1 MAKQI
6 QELEYRLTATDAGA
20 SKVFERA
27 SERAAR
33 IERQAVAAGNR
44 AEEAIRRSAR
54 DSRTLDPSQRNAGD
68 KTALADMAEYYRKA
82 TAEANKLYEVDR
94 KRAALL
100 EAANKRH
107 AASGMNPS
115 ERDALAGEIRRMRR
129 EADQYSQRERVRE
142 RLYGQQV
149 ATTAAAATEARQTW
163 KEFVGARMGQYM
175 RSEGGHGPAMQR
187 LGREWKEYQAGRLA
201 EQSGAEAAKQFDQVE
216 RHRSGRGLTGNER
229 AALARRY
236 RDIRAWRSA
245 SDPDA
250 MPEELRIATST
261 WRAPVS
267 RGSRNPITR
276 IAEQAE
282 KFNKLFNVAG
292 AGIIADRVG
301 RSLQRLPEITDQYR
315 ESLKNGYTKS
325 EAAGQALAELV
336 PGAGELA
343 KGFRAAYDWLA
354 DLAKSDLLKETEARQ
369 KDEKERAA
377 ALGEASQKRGLA
389 SREVIEDSE
398 RDIRRSRRG
407 RMEDQDQAAH
417 DQAVEDARAEYAT
430 TKARTDISPEA
441 KEAARQRMVETEGA
455 AFEELNKKRQAQETQ
470 RIEELAA
477 FEIGAQEEIVNLRR
491 QADEEAMEREGRG
504 HELRVKQ
511 INDEAEQQIRAAQE
525 RYQEFTAKH
534 KDAASYGVTPELQE
548 RQIAGIRAVRDQ
560 RVAKEQQA
568 AEREQQEAALA
579 EAQRYAQESLEQA
592 QEADAQWR
600 RAGRIDGP
608 RVYGAEQAMAGITG
622 GEAGGDS
629 LKAQQSMDKKMS
641 ESVTLLKQVVEQLRQ
656 QLQALNDP
664 KRPLIVVSQG
674 GAQ

>member
-33 IERQAVAAGNR
+33 IERQAISAGIR

-54 DSRTLDPSQRNAGD
+54 DSRTLDPSQRNASD
-68 KTALADMAEYYRKA
+68 KTELADMAEYYR
-82 TAEANKLYEVDR
+82 
-94 KRAALL
+94 RAAL
-100 EAANKRH
+100 EADKLYAVEQKRH
-107 AASGMNPS
+107 RLSGLTQDQRNSLAASI
-115 ERDALAGEIRRMRR
+115 RDSRRSSSQRRSAGDYSDLQDLGIRRVDM
-129 EADQYSQRERVRE
+129 S
-142 RLYGQQV
+142 
-149 ATTAAAATEARQTW
+149 
-163 KEFVGARMGQYM
+163 K
-175 RSEGGHGPAMQR
+175 
-187 LGREWKEYQAGRLA
+187 YQAGGPFDLA
-201 EQSGAEAAKQFDQVE
+201 KHQAKLVQDMMKLGGAAIIA
-216 RHRSGRGLTGNER
+216 NR
-229 AALARRY
+229 AADALQRIPEEAEKY
-236 RDIRAWRSA
+236 RDA
-245 SDPDA
+245 
-250 MPEELRIATST
+250 
-261 WRAPVS
+261 
-267 RGSRNPITR
+267 
-276 IAEQAE
+276 
-282 KFNKLFNVAG
+282 
-292 AGIIADRVG
+292 
-301 RSLQRLPEITDQYR
+301 
-315 ESLKNGYTKS
+315 LKNGYTKT
-325 EAAGQALAELV
+325 EAAGMTLANLV
-336 PGAGELA
+336 PAAGELA
-343 KGFRAAYDWLA
+343 KGFRAAYDWLT

-369 KDEKERAA
+369 KEEKERAA

-389 SREVIEDSE
+389 SREVTDEAN

-407 RMEDQDQAAH
+407 RMEDQNQAAH

-455 AFEELNKKRQAQETQ
+455 AFEELNKKRQAQETR

-477 FEIGAQEEIVNLRR
+477 FEIGAQEEIASLRR

-674 GAQ
+674 GA